1 MSRRM
6 AGRRKRLQFG
16 YNGRNGPCNCG
27 CPRHGPGFLGNYVG
41 VEFEES
47 RGRKYSRSTALSL
60 GSPLFSDWCFLLEKI
75 LVVLTAATMHK

>member
-16 YNGRNGPCNCG
+16 TMEEMGPQL
-27 CPRHGPGFLGNYVG
+27 RLRRAPGFLRNHVC

-47 RGRKYSRSTALSL
+47 GGRKYGRSTALSL
-60 GSPLFSDWCFLLEKI
+60 GSSLFSGLCFLLEKF